1 MDISKGLIQLLQN
14 TGFAVEKILECG
26 PSHIATILGTSD
38 RIGEIIYQQTKK
50 ATRNIISNSDF

>member
-14 TGFAVEKILECG
+14 TGFAVEKILDCG
-26 PSHIATILGTSD
+26 SSHISEIL
-38 RIGEIIYQQTKK
+38 RIDDYVGELIYHETKK